1 MDKKILITGGK
12 GFIGGHLSKIFPS
25 ATTYDLKDNQDI
37 LDFEKLVDAM
47 KDIDVVVHLAAL
59 ISVNE
64 SIHYPEKYYRT
75 NVIGTENVLN
85 AAAQAGCKTVIFAS
99 SAAVYSADNPYGLS
113 KKQGE
118 ELMEKYKSKIQTI
131 SLRFFNIYGPNQ
143 NPEYAG
149 VISKFFE
156 FAKNKQPLK
165 VTGDG
170 MQTRDFISV
179 FDIVAVIKHM
189 IEKGDEVASGSV
201 FEVGKGSSITINDL
215 AQLFSEKY
223 GLKIT
228 YVSGEPVGI
237 LHSKANNA
245 SLLKVIG
252 DYQFKSLSQGIDEL
266 ASSLLK

>member
-1 MDKKILITGGK
+1 MQPKILITGGK
-12 GFIGGHLSKIFPS
+12 GFIGGHLKKIFPS
-25 ATTYDLKDNQDI
+25 AATYDLKDNQDI
-37 LDFEKLVDAM
+37 LDFEKLVEAM
-47 KDIDVVVHLAAL
+47 RGIDVVVHLAAL

-64 SIHYPEKYYRT
+64 SIQYPEKYYKT
-75 NVIGTENVLN
+75 NVEGTENVLK
-85 AAAQAGCKTVIFAS
+85 AAVEAGCKTVIFAS

-118 ELMEKYKSKIQTI
+118 ELMQKYKDRIQTI

-149 VISKFFE
+149 VISKFFA
-156 FAKNKQPLK
+156 FAKEKQPLK

-179 FDIVAVIKHM
+179 FDIVSVIKEM
-189 IEKGDEVASGSV
+189 IEKGDAVPSGSV

-215 AQLFSEKY
+215 AKLFAEKY
-223 GLKIT
+223 HLDIV

-237 LHSKANNA
+237 QDSKANNA
-245 SLLKVIG
+245 SLLQVIG
-252 DYQFKSLSQGIDEL
+252 DYPFKSLSQGLDEL
-266 ASSLLK
+266 APFLLQ